1 MQAEANQALEGPK
14 GIFVRAQFFATAARA
29 ALVAGLAFSSSAI
42 AGTALAADAPPVT
55 TAPANQATTLPEVIV
70 QARRISENQEHV
82 PVAVTTLNTQALRN
96 DTVTKVADL
105 AKSVPSFQV
114 DPGSLG
120 GAADPVFTV
129 RGLSGALV
137 ADPAVVAYF
146 DEVASDPRNF
156 AYAMYDL
163 GSVQI
168 LKGPQGTLF
177 GKNST
182 GGAVTIAP
190 VRPNWTYNGYVDFRY
205 GNYNDREMTAAVN
218 LPLVKD
224 MVALRVAGEFEQRDG
239 TLTSVTG
246 GGQYNNRDHDSIR
259 AELVI
264 TPGPEFENYLE
275 GTIYT
280 VRENGNQGILTG
292 IADCPAAGIENCAFQ
307 PPLNT
312 SFGTPNVA
320 QELAEQQKLGIN
332 QTESNFHAP
341 FNVDYDAV
349 TDIMTGKLGPFTFK
363 NIAHIDYAQYNI
375 GYDLSGTGLN
385 ILDQLDHQGNHN
397 YSDEL
402 HFIGK
407 AFDGWL
413 SWIVGAYY
421 DQFQQAEH
429 QDFHFVNFS
438 LNPFSPQSI
447 TLSQPQESEAVFAQT
462 NTDFSHIIPGLSLT
476 TGYRYT
482 WDDRSITQQ
491 RLQAGS
497 TLLGVPTCG
506 LTGFPGLDVA
516 TCTEHLKTHF
526 SNYNYDISLNY
537 QVTPRTLV
545 YLATRRG
552 YKAGGFN
559 FAATQ
564 AAYIEYAPETVTDWE
579 AGLKT
584 EWRVLGV
591 PVRTNLA
598 LYRGD
603 YDDIQYQDIITPP
616 GGALGIPAALVLNDD
631 PFNGVK
637 NKAVLEGGEAEVT
650 FAPLRDLTVNGYYGY
665 ASGRYTRFDYSPD
678 SGVTTI
684 KLDGQALEG
693 IPNNTFGLNLQY
705 KPELPGVAGPLFF
718 SANFYAR
725 TKTSANELNPS
736 LLGGYSNLDLRL
748 DWRGAMGSSVD
759 VALYG
764 TNVTNDR
771 HVIVDNNLLTAVGVE
786 AKTYADPTMYGVE
799 LRYHFGT

>member
-1 MQAEANQALEGPK
+1 MK
-14 GIFVRAQFFATAARA
+14 AQYFASAARA
-29 ALVAGLAFSSSAI
+29 ALIVGVALAAAAIAPSAFAQTTP
-42 AGTALAADAPPVT
+42 AGTA
-55 TAPANQATTLPEVIV
+55 PAKGASDQVTTLPEVIV
-70 QARRISENQEHV
+70 QARRIDENQEHV
-82 PVAVTTLNTQALRN
+82 PVAVTTLSTQALRY
-96 DTVTKVADL
+96 DTVTQVQDL
-105 AKSVPSFQV
+105 AKSVPSFEV

-137 ADPAVVAYF
+137 ADPSVVAYF

-156 AYAMYDL
+156 AYSMYDL

-246 GGQYNNRDHDSIR
+246 GGQYNNRDHDSVR
-259 AELVI
+259 AELIV

-275 GTIYT
+275 GTVYT
-280 VRENGNQGILTG
+280 VRENGNQAILTG
-292 IADCPAAGIENCAFQ
+292 IANCPAAGIENCAYQ
-307 PPLNT
+307 PPLNAG
-312 SFGTPNVA
+312 FHTPNVA
-320 QELAEQQKLGIN
+320 QFLDEQQKLGIDH
-332 QTESNFHAP
+332 TESNFSAP

-349 TDIMTGKLGPFTFK
+349 TDIMTGRLGPFTFK
-363 NIAHIDYAQYNI
+363 NIAHIDYAQYRI
-375 GYDLSGTGLN
+375 GYDLSGTGLG

-462 NTDFSHIIPGLSLT
+462 DTDFSHIIPGLSLT

-482 WDDRSITQQ
+482 WDDRTITQQ
-491 RLQAGS
+491 RLQRGGVTLAGAPP
-497 TLLGVPTCG
+497 VPVLVSPCG
-506 LTGFPGLDVA
+506 LAGFPGLDAA
-516 TCTEHLKTHF
+516 TCTEHLETHF
-526 SNYNYDISLNY
+526 ANYNYDISLNY

-559 FAATQ
+559 FASTIPAFV
-564 AAYIEYAPETVTDWE
+564 EYAPEIVTDWE

-584 EWRVLGV
+584 EWRVLGT
-591 PVRTNLA
+591 PVRVNIA
-598 LYRGD
+598 AYHGD
-603 YDDIQYQDIITPP
+603 YVDIQYQDIITPL

-631 PFNGVK
+631 PYNGVK
-637 NKAVLEGGEAEVT
+637 NKAILEGAEAEVT

-665 ASGRYTRFDYSPD
+665 ASGHYTQFDYSPD
-678 SGVTTI
+678 NGVTT
-684 KLDGQALEG
+684 LNLAGQPLQG
-693 IPNNTFGLNLQY
+693 IASSTFGLDLQY
-705 KPELPGVAGPLFF
+705 RPVLPGVAGSLVF
-718 SANFYAR
+718 SGNFYAR
-725 TKTSANELNPS
+725 TKESANEISPS
-736 LLGGYSNLDLRL
+736 LLGSYTNLDLRL
-748 DWRGAMGSSVD
+748 DWRGAMGSRVD

-786 AKTYADPTMYGVE
+786 AKAYADPTMYGIE
-799 LRYHFGT
+799 LRYRFGA

>member
-1 MQAEANQALEGPK
+1 MRNQYLT
-14 GIFVRAQFFATAARA
+14 TAARA
-29 ALVAGLAFSSSAI
+29 ALIIGLGVTGAAVSNMAF
-42 AGTALAADAPPVT
+42 AADAPAAT
-55 TAPANQATTLPEVIV
+55 PADATTLPEVIV
-70 QARRISENQEHV
+70 QARRVSENQEHV
-82 PVAVTTLNTQALRN
+82 PVAVTTLNAQALRN
-96 DTVTKVADL
+96 DTVTQVQDL
-105 AKSVPSFQV
+105 AKSVPSFEV

-137 ADPAVVAYF
+137 ADPSVVAYF

-156 AYAMYDL
+156 AYSMYDL
-163 GSVQI
+163 GSVQV

-190 VRPNWTYNGYVDFRY
+190 VRPGWTYNGYVDFRY
-205 GNYNDREMTAAVN
+205 GAFNDREMNAAVN

-224 MVALRVAGEFEQRDG
+224 MVALRVAGDFEQRDG

-246 GGQYNNRDHDSIR
+246 GGQYNNRDHDSLR

-264 TPGPEFENYLE
+264 TPGNEFENYLE
-275 GTIYT
+275 GTTYH
-280 VRENGNQGILTG
+280 VRENGNQAILTG
-292 IADCPAAGIENCAFQ
+292 LANCPAAGIEDCAFQ

-312 SFGTPNVA
+312 AFGTPNVA
-320 QELAEQQKLGIN
+320 DELAAQQKLGIDH
-332 QTESNFHAP
+332 TESNFHAP

-349 TDIMTGKLGPFTFK
+349 TDIMTGRLGPFTFK

-375 GYDLSGTGLN
+375 GYDLSGTGLG
-385 ILDQLDHQGNHN
+385 ILDQQDHQGNHN

-438 LNPFSPQSI
+438 LNPYSPQSI

-462 NTDFSHIIPGLSLT
+462 DTDFSHLVPGLSLT

-482 WDDRSITQQ
+482 WDSRSITQQ

-497 TLLGVPTCG
+497 TLLSVPTCG

-516 TCTEHLKTHF
+516 TCTEHLKTQF
-526 SNYNYDISLNY
+526 SNYSYNISLNY
-537 QVTPRTLV
+537 QVTKQTLV

-559 FAATQ
+559 FAATLP
-564 AAYIEYAPETVTDWE
+564 AYIEYSPETVTDWE
-579 AGLKT
+579 IGLKSD
-584 EWRVLGV
+584 WRVFGT
-591 PVRTNLA
+591 PVRTNIA
-598 LYRGD
+598 AYRGD
-603 YDDIQYQDIITPP
+603 YDDIQYQDIITPT
-616 GGALGIPAALVLNDD
+616 GILGIPAALVLNDD
-631 PFNGVK
+631 PYNGVK
-637 NKAVLEGGEAEVT
+637 NKAILEGGEAEVT

-665 ASGRYTRFDYSPD
+665 ASGRYTQFDYSPD
-678 SGVTTI
+678 NGVTTI
-684 KLDGQALEG
+684 NLSGQAIQG
-693 IPNNTFGLNLQY
+693 ISNSTFGLDLQY
-705 KPELPGVAGPLFF
+705 RPILPGVAGSLVF
-718 SANFYAR
+718 SGNFYAR
-725 TKTSANELNPS
+725 TKESANEISPS
-736 LLGGYSNLDLRL
+736 VLGSYTNLDLRL
-748 DWRGAMGSSVD
+748 DWRGAMGSPVD
-759 VALYG
+759 VAIYG

-786 AKTYADPTMYGVE
+786 AKAYADPTMYGIE
-799 LRYHFGT
+799 LRYRFGS